1 MKCNGTTLTVCCL
14 LCNLCLVLSHNTLY
28 SPLRESGHC
37 VTRPN
42 TGWKREKIQILQQRE
57 NQNYSS
63 IVSYLKN
70 IISRNINYYIKQTE
84 TLLKL

>member
-1 MKCNGTTLTVCCL
+1 MKCNGTTLYVASFAAFVWSCHTTP
-14 LCNLCLVLSHNTLY
+14 SIP
-28 SPLRESGHC
+28 PLREGGHC

>member
-1 MKCNGTTLTVCCL
+1 MVPHLLYVAPFAAFVWSCHTTPSIPL
-14 LCNLCLVLSHNTLY
+14 
-28 SPLRESGHC
+28 LRESEHC